1 MPSIDPPH
9 GAGLARWPSNDWHTK
24 LFKNLRSQV
33 EAAIDPKEPAGVQP
47 LGRLA
52 QAGQPPLPSPALA
65 QVFGVFE
72 AWLDLSRVV
81 VPGHPTTPPHREEWA
96 SSFALPQYLVSVNL
110 H

>member
-1 MPSIDPPH
+1 MPWLNSPH
-9 GAGLARWPSNDWHTK
+9 NAGLAIWPSNDWHTK
-24 LFKNLRSQV
+24 LFKSLRSQV
-33 EAAIDPKEPAGVQP
+33 EAAIDPEEPAGVQP

-81 VPGHPTTPPHREEWA
+81 VPGHPHTPPHREE
-96 SSFALPQYLVSVNL
+96 
-110 H
+110 